1 MLKEKQGNKKGY
13 TQIKAHIAINKL
25 LKLKL
30 HTSKHP
36 QNFTCIQFI
45 TTIAMRLYTWFKSTS
60 K

>member
-1 MLKEKQGNKKGY
+1 MLKETQSNKKGY

-25 LKLKL
+25 LKFKL

-45 TTIAMRLYTWFKSTS
+45 TITTVATRLHSIYII
-60 K
+60 